1 MTVDEDSPFNDQ
13 QVNSSTNFGLQFF
26 SVGDLKHILPDLY
39 LWPYKPNVELILKKQ
54 TLSSNWIPYI
64 LVSNILVAWV

>member
-13 QVNSSTNFGLQFF
+13 QVNSSKTLDYNF

-39 LWPYKPNVELILKKQ
+39 SWPYKPNIELIHEKQ
-54 TLSSNWIPYI
+54 ILSSNWIPYI
-64 LVSNILVAWV
+64 LAR